1 MDSSSR
7 ILRKV
12 KFVFNDAAKQ
22 YTGLFKGADYGI
34 ARFSLAADP
43 DAEGFTPG
51 MALKFFRN
59 NYVSGNIITMYN
71 IDG

>member
-43 DAEGFTPG
+43 AAEGFTPG

-59 NYVSGNIITMYN
+59 N
-71 IDG
+71 